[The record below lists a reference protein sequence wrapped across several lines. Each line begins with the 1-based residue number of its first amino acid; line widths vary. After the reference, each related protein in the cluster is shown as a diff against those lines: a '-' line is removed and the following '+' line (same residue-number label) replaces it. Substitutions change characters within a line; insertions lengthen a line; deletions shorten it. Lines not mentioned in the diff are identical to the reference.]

1 MEKQKDFHSL
11 RYMKVCPICGG
22 TFLTDIQHRQA
33 CKPCLEKSNPKNVQI
48 MAKALERLGW
58 SDIIDARWKDKV
70 IQHMQIFF
78 DNRMPMIDIYK
89 LLEIVLW

>member
-1 MEKQKDFHSL
+1 MEKQKDFHDL
-11 RYMKVCPICGG
+11 RYMKVCPLCGE

-48 MAKALERLGW
+48 MANALERLGW

-78 DNRMPMIDIYK
+78 DNQMPMVDIYK

>member
-1 MEKQKDFHSL
+1 MEKQKDFHDL
-11 RYMKVCPICGG
+11 RYMKVCPLCGE

-33 CKPCLEKSNPKNVQI
+33 CKPCLEKSNPKNVQT

-78 DNRMPMIDIYK
+78 DNQMPMVDIYK

>member
-1 MEKQKDFHSL
+1 MEKQKDFHDL
-11 RYMKVCPICGG
+11 RYMKVCPLCGE

-78 DNRMPMIDIYK
+78 DNQMPMVDIYK